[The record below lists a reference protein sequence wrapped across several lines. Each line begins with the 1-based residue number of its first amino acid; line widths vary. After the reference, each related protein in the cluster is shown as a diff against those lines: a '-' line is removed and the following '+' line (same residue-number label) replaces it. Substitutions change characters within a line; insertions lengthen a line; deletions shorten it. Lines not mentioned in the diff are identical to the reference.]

1 MLKLPEALKGFNKNI
16 TKAMLQSEILD
27 LTKNRSSHLQIFFKI
42 GVLKSFAIITVLKI
56 SIINNY

>member
-16 TKAMLQSEILD
+16 TKVMLQSEILD

-42 GVLKSFAIITVLKI
+42 GVLKSFAIITVFKI

>member
-42 GVLKSFAIITVLKI
+42 GVLKSFTIITVFKI

>member
-42 GVLKSFAIITVLKI
+42 DVLKSFAIITVFKI